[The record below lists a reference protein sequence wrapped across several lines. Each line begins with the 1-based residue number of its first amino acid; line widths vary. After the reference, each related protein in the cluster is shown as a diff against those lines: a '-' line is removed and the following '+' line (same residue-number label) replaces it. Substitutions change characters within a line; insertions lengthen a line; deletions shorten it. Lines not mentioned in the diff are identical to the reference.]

1 MFVITLKRPL
11 AILAVIAGL
20 LVASAGPAS
29 AAQPGPL
36 TAPPA
41 PNTTLSDC
49 MVSGW
54 C

>member
-1 MFVITLKRPL
+1 MFNITLKRPL
-11 AILAVIAGL
+11 VTLAVTAGL
-20 LVASAGPAS
+20 HVAAAGPAS
-29 AAQPGPL
+29 ASQPGPL

-41 PNTTLSDC
+41 PPGTLSDC